1 MSIEPTVNTTRTC
14 KIGNI
19 ACIVITQSGLRMALQ
34 LRAALAAQ
42 VDIYA
47 SARVVRGIEAERR
60 EAPDDD
66 PVIAQIAYTVVDTV
80 TDALARCW
88 HGYDQLVLCL
98 ALGAAVRLIAPFL
111 QDKRRDPGV
120 VVIDDGGTFVVSV
133 LSGHLG
139 GANALAYE
147 AARILKALPVITTA
161 SDVHAT
167 LTIDLLGK
175 EQCWTLEPSSDLTG
189 VAAAIVN
196 GEPVAILQEAGSR
209 DWWMQRP
216 AWSSHLQYLTDRQA
230 LRSAHS
236 IAAQVLITDRTV
248 EDIPLHG
255 CPTVLYRPA
264 TLVLGIGCRRG
275 VAFADLERFVQTVLQ
290 EHGLSGKSVVT
301 LATADIKGD
310 EIAILELAQ
319 RYGWNLETHSVQALR
334 AIKDTPSPSARVEQL
349 IGTPSVSEASALLS
363 SDHGELVV
371 PKQKGVGMTVAV
383 ARKRCTRS
391 ERPCAVPKMHIVLAR
406 EKGDIEQ

>member
-1 MSIEPTVNTTRTC
+1 MSIELTMNTTR
-14 KIGNI
+14 KI

-47 SARVVRGIEAERR
+47 SARVVRGIEAERG

-98 ALGAAVRLIAPFL
+98 ALGATVRLIAPFL

-120 VVIDDGGTFVVSV
+120 LVIDDGGTFVVSV

-167 LTIDLLGK
+167 LAIDLLGK
-175 EQCWTLEPSSDLTG
+175 EQCWMLEPSSDLTG

-196 GEPVAILQEAGSR
+196 GEPVAILQEAGAR
-209 DWWMQRP
+209 DWWIQRP
-216 AWSSHLQYLTDRQA
+216 EWPSHLQYLTDRQE
-230 LRSAHS
+230 LLSAHS
-236 IAAQVLITDRTV
+236 MAAQVLITDRTV
-248 EDIPLHG
+248 ENIPLHDS
-255 CPTVLYRPA
+255 PTVIYRPA

-275 VAFADLERFVQTVLQ
+275 VAFADLERFVLTVLR

-310 EIAILELAQ
+310 EVAILELAR
-319 RYGWNLETHSVQALR
+319 RYGWTLETHTVQALR
-334 AIKDTPSPSARVEQL
+334 AVKDIPSPSACVQRL

-363 SDHGELVV
+363 SAYGELIVH
-371 PKQKGVGMTVAV
+371 KQKGVGMTVAIAHV
-383 ARKRCTRS
+383 GNDLASFPR
-391 ERPCAVPKMHIVLAR
+391 AVPER
-406 EKGDIEQ
+406 EC